1 MRSCKRVKLEIELL
15 MPQTATYR
23 EVVVRPMSSW
33 REAAWV
39 LGIIAII
46 ALLVSVRI
54 LMLPE
59 EESRLFMRSYHRLDT
74 SLNDT
79 ERTIYQALLSAQNDL
94 LLLWETKGEWPSV
107 ELLDE
112 EGIPPF
118 ARDLMP
124 GALQG
129 YRWQAYNRGPW
140 VDYLGVNMQE
150 EDNMPSAL
158 LRIINLH
165 ADFHPH
171 PHPGKDYD
179 PDQKAAIQIWLHPA
193 DRQKYAGMQ
202 LAEFGW
208 SWIVSPDDPSLTV
221 PDKKKASD
229 KLP

>member
-1 MRSCKRVKLEIELL
+1 
-15 MPQTATYR
+15 
-23 EVVVRPMSSW
+23 
-33 REAAWV
+33 
-39 LGIIAII
+39 
-46 ALLVSVRI
+46 
-54 LMLPE
+54 
-59 EESRLFMRSYHRLDT
+59 MRSYHRLDT

-79 ERTIYQALLSAQNDL
+79 ERTIYQAFLSAQNDL
-94 LLLWETKGEWPSV
+94 LLLWEAKGEWPTV

-140 VDYLGVNMQE
+140 VDYLGVNME
-150 EDNMPSAL
+150 EGDNMPSAL

-171 PHPGKDYD
+171 PHPGIDYD
-179 PDQKAAIQIWLHPA
+179 PNQRAAIQIWLHPV

-202 LAEFGW
+202 LAEYGW